1 MPVNEIVIFL
11 IAAGVSFWAGKWY
24 GILMSGDQVHEAHG
38 LFKETVKRQEELKDL
53 KARAAEVVL
62 EHQLEYFR
70 AGAVWLLQTM
80 VDDQE
85 LEARGMKIIE
95 EQCDPKNFEAKIRIG
110 E

>member
-1 MPVNEIVIFL
+1 MTGTEIIIFL

-38 LFKETVKRQEELKDL
+38 LFKETVKRQEAIKDL

-80 VDDQE
+80 VDDE
-85 LEARGMKIIE
+85 NVVAKGMQVIDD
-95 EQCDPKNFEAKIRIG
+95 QCRAENFEARISL
-110 E
+110 